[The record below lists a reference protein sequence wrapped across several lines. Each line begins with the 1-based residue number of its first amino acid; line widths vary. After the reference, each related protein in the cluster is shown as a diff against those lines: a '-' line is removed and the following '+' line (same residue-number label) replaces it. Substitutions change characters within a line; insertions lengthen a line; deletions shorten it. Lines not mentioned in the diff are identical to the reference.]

1 MIKLKSY
8 GKKKDITINK
18 IKKIG
23 EGAESIIYSA
33 NFFGINSIIKDRIV
47 KTYREKELDIFLRY
61 QRTKKEAKILAI
73 SSTLINAP
81 KVVFINKYKIIM
93 QKIEGENFNNILKEI
108 KENTRSNKKINLRLI
123 LNRVGKSLAILH
135 NNVIIHGDFTPANLI
150 INNNK
155 VFVIDFGLSEM
166 SSLNED
172 KAIDLLL
179 MKRAIEIK
187 KYNIFLNAYKKYAN
201 NAISIINRLKK
212 IEKRGR
218 YKERTLITID

>member
-1 MIKLKSY
+1 MKFY
-8 GKKKDITINK
+8 GKKKDILNNK
-18 IKKIG
+18 IRKIG

-33 NFFGINSIIKDRIV
+33 SFFGINTIIKNRII
-47 KTYREKELDIFLRY
+47 KTYREKELDIFLRV

-73 SSTLINAP
+73 ASTLINAP
-81 KVVFINKYKIIM
+81 KIIFIKKYELIM
-93 QKIEGENFNNILKEI
+93 QKIDGENFNDILKGI
-108 KENTRSNKKINLRLI
+108 NENTKSNKKINLRLI
-123 LNRVGKSLAILH
+123 LSRVGKSLALLH
-135 NNVIIHGDFTPANLI
+135 NNSIIHGDFTPANLI

-187 KYNIFLNAYKKYAN
+187 KYYIFLNAYKKYAN
-201 NAISIINRLKK
+201 NAILIIRRLQK

-218 YKERTLITID
+218 YKERTLINID

>member
-135 NNVIIHGDFTPANLI
+135 NNAIIHGDFTPANLI